1 MPDTNTPNQN
11 DSILLSIKTALGPSG
26 SYDIFDPTITM
37 FVNGLLNNLNQLGVG
52 VRGFYIT
59 GESETWADFIP
70 EDTDVFHQAFLYMY
84 TKTRLYFD
92 PPQSSFHVTNL
103 EKLAAEAEWR
113 LNVQADPGDMP

>member
-1 MPDTNTPNQN
+1 MPDTNTPNPN

-70 EDTDVFHQAFLYMY
+70 EDTDVFRQAFLYLY

-92 PPQSSFHVTNL
+92 PPQNSFHVSNL
-103 EKLAAEAEWR
+103 EKLAQEAEWR
-113 LNVQADPGDMP
+113 LNVQADPGEFP